1 MRLILAITRLEGKW
15 KMSQNREMRDQVGVV
30 EGLSRR
36 DNGDDLEIVKI
47 ISRQIKPAGSS
58 DQG

>member
-1 MRLILAITRLEGKW
+1 
-15 KMSQNREMRDQVGVV
+15 V
-30 EGLSRR
+30 EGLSKR

-58 DQG
+58 DQR